1 VDIQIYANKRLVNIF
16 TFYNRQS
23 VLRKIVKILVFSL
36 WILSA
41 LGLKAQRV
49 VVINETIK
57 EHIFRGE
64 EVLFLEDSGEQLTF
78 ADITSEA
85 YQAKF
90 KVNKNY
96 YPKNFNRSSV
106 YWYKI
111 KVKYTKDLTRASNFE
126 FFDQITDHIEA
137 FIPDGKGGY
146 VSSVAGAD
154 LPFKQR
160 LYQHKNFEFLINTA
174 SKGEHTY
181 YFKVHSKD
189 LVNVI
194 IVLRTTERFIQY
206 TLTEYLTYGFFYGMI
221 VIFSFHNLLMF
232 LAVRRKQ
239 YLYYILYILS
249 VGMYEMSIDGIAFQ
263 YLWPNHPVWNEYAYG
278 VALYCLSTFAL
289 IFTKE
294 LLHVKIKA
302 PKINTLINV
311 VIGLRLAFFLVCL
324 FYNNDWFKYK
334 FIEFIPLSVAFFAG
348 IYIWWKMKY
357 RPARFFVLGY
367 FFLFVGFTIKVIH
380 ILGYARHIPGA
391 LGYYSLSFGFL
402 LEMVFLSFA
411 IGDQVRLLKRKKE
424 NARKQIIK
432 QMQLN
437 AELKDNINKE
447 LEIKVEERT
456 REVQQKSKEL
466 QLQNITIED
475 QNEELLAINAL
486 LESQAEEISRMNI
499 LLEKDNITLKT
510 SIEKVTNARV
520 NATELDFDEFSQKYP
535 DRDSCYKFLADMKW
549 ENGYACIK
557 CNNVSYCNGKV
568 QFNRRCTKCA
578 YEESVLQRT
587 IFENNRIPINKAFYL
602 VYLMYNS
609 KGTISSH
616 KLSEKLGIRQSTCW
630 AYAAKIKKIMEER
643 KKDIKGTGKEG
654 WSKLVLEKP

>member
-1 VDIQIYANKRLVNIF
+1 MKRNLKVVIF
-16 TFYNRQS
+16 CILMLS
-23 VLRKIVKILVFSL
+23 VFGVR
-36 WILSA
+36 
-41 LGLKAQRV
+41 AQRV
-49 VVINETIK
+49 VIINETIK

-64 EVLFLEDSGEQLTF
+64 EVLFLEDPTLKLTF
-78 ADITSEA
+78 EEVRSEA
-85 YQAKF
+85 YKDKF

-96 YPKNFNRSSV
+96 YPKNFNRSSE

-111 KVKYTKDLTRASNFE
+111 KVRYTKDLARSSNFE

-137 FIPDGKGGY
+137 YVPDGKGGY
-146 VSSVAGAD
+146 TSSKAGAD

-160 LYQHKNFEFLINTA
+160 LYQHKNFEFLIHDA
-174 SKGEHTY
+174 SKGEHEY
-181 YFKVHSKD
+181 YFKVQSKD

-206 TLTEYLTYGFFYGMI
+206 TLTEYLTFGFFYGMI

-232 LAVRRKQ
+232 LAVKRKQ

-263 YLWPNHPVWNEYAYG
+263 YLWPNYPVFNEYAYG
-278 VALYCLSTFAL
+278 VSLYFLSTFAL

-302 PKINTLINV
+302 PKINVTINIL
-311 VIGLRLAFFLVCL
+311 IGLRLIFFLLCL

-334 FIEFIPLSVAFFAG
+334 YIEFIPLSVAFFAG
-348 IYIWWKMKY
+348 IYIWWKMEY

-367 FFLFVGFTIKVIH
+367 FFLFVGFILKVVH

-424 NARKQIIK
+424 KAQKQIIT

-437 AELKDNINKE
+437 AELKDRVNRE
-447 LEIKVEERT
+447 LETKVEERT

-466 QLQNITIED
+466 QQQNVTIEN
-475 QNEELLAINAL
+475 QNEELLEINSL
-486 LESQAEEISRMNI
+486 LEKQAEEISRMNI

-510 SIEKVTNARV
+510 NIEKVTNARV
-520 NATELDFDEFSQKYP
+520 NATELDFEEFSQKYP
-535 DRDSCYKFLADMKW
+535 DRDSCYKFLSDMKW
-549 ENGYACIK
+549 ENGYACVK
-557 CNNVSYCNGKV
+557 CNNLTYCNGKV
-568 QFNRRCTKCA
+568 PFNRRCTKCA

-602 VYLMYNS
+602 VYLMYNH
-609 KGTISSH
+609 KGAISSH

-630 AYAAKIKKIMEER
+630 TYASKVKKIMEER
-643 KKDIKGTGKEG
+643 KKDIKGTGKAG
-654 WSKLVLEKP
+654 WSKLVLEK

>member
-1 VDIQIYANKRLVNIF
+1 ML
-16 TFYNRQS
+16 S
-23 VLRKIVKILVFSL
+23 VFGVR
-36 WILSA
+36 
-41 LGLKAQRV
+41 AQRV
-49 VVINETIK
+49 VIINETIK

-64 EVLFLEDSGEQLTF
+64 EVLFLEDPTLKLTF
-78 ADITSEA
+78 EEVRSEA
-85 YQAKF
+85 YKDKF

-96 YPKNFNRSSV
+96 YPKNFNRSSE

-111 KVKYTKDLTRASNFE
+111 KVRYTKDLARSSNFE

-137 FIPDGKGGY
+137 YVPDGKGGY
-146 VSSVAGAD
+146 TSSKAGAD

-160 LYQHKNFEFLINTA
+160 LYQHKNFEFLIHDA
-174 SKGEHTY
+174 SKGEHEY
-181 YFKVHSKD
+181 YFKVQSKD

-206 TLTEYLTYGFFYGMI
+206 TLTEYLTFGFFYGMI

-232 LAVRRKQ
+232 LAVKRKQ

-263 YLWPNHPVWNEYAYG
+263 YLWPNYPVFNEYAYG
-278 VALYCLSTFAL
+278 VSLYFLSTFAL

-302 PKINTLINV
+302 PKINVTINIL
-311 VIGLRLAFFLVCL
+311 IGLRLIFFLLCL

-334 FIEFIPLSVAFFAG
+334 YIEFIPLSVAFFAG
-348 IYIWWKMKY
+348 IYIWWKMEY

-367 FFLFVGFTIKVIH
+367 FFLFVGFILKVVH

-424 NARKQIIK
+424 KAQKQIIT

-437 AELKDNINKE
+437 AELKDRVNRE
-447 LEIKVEERT
+447 LETKVEERT

-466 QLQNITIED
+466 QQQNVTIEN
-475 QNEELLAINAL
+475 QNEELLEINSL
-486 LESQAEEISRMNI
+486 LEKQAEEISRMNI

-510 SIEKVTNARV
+510 NIEKVTNARV
-520 NATELDFDEFSQKYP
+520 NATELDFEEFSQKYP
-535 DRDSCYKFLADMKW
+535 DRDSCYKFLSDMKW
-549 ENGYACIK
+549 ENGYACVK
-557 CNNVSYCNGKV
+557 CNNLTYCNGKV
-568 QFNRRCTKCA
+568 PFNRRCTKCA

-602 VYLMYNS
+602 VYLMYNH
-609 KGTISSH
+609 KGAISSH

-630 AYAAKIKKIMEER
+630 TYASKVKKIMEER
-643 KKDIKGTGKEG
+643 KKDIKGTGKAG
-654 WSKLVLEKP
+654 WSKLVLEK

>member
-1 VDIQIYANKRLVNIF
+1 M
-16 TFYNRQS
+16 
-23 VLRKIVKILVFSL
+23 LRTKGQALCILLLLLPLF
-36 WILSA
+36 
-41 LGLKAQRV
+41 GLKAQRG
-49 VVINETIK
+49 VVINEGVE
-57 EHIFRGE
+57 EHIFRSQD
-64 EVLFLEDSGEQLTF
+64 VVFFEDPTNTLTF
-78 ADITSEA
+78 KEISSKA
-85 YQAKF
+85 YKDKF
-90 KVNKNY
+90 KENKNY
-96 YPKNFNRSSV
+96 YPKNFNRSSA

-111 KVKYTKDLTRASNFE
+111 KVIYTKDLDRSSNFE
-126 FFDQITDHIEA
+126 FFDQTTDHIEA
-137 FIPDGKGGY
+137 YIPDGKGGFE
-146 VSSVAGAD
+146 SNRAGAD

-160 LYQHKNFEFLINTA
+160 LYQHKNFEFLIPSATQ
-174 SKGEHTY
+174 GEHEY
-181 YFKVHSKD
+181 YFKVQSKD

-194 IVLRTTERFIQY
+194 IVLRTTKRFIQY

-232 LAVRRKQ
+232 LAVKRRQ

-263 YLWPNHPVWNEYAYG
+263 YLWPNSPIFNEYAYG

-294 LLHVKIKA
+294 LLHVKEKA
-302 PKINTLINV
+302 PKINKAIN
-311 VIGLRLAFFLVCL
+311 ILLGIRLVFFLACI

-334 FIEFIPLSVAFFAG
+334 YIEFIPLSVAFFAG

-357 RPARFFVLGY
+357 RPARFFVVGY
-367 FFLFVGFTIKVIH
+367 SFLFIGFILKVVH

-424 NARKQIIK
+424 KAQKQIIT

-437 AELKDNINKE
+437 AELKDSINRE
-447 LEIKVEERT
+447 LETKVEERT

-466 QLQNITIED
+466 QQKNITIED
-475 QNEELLAINAL
+475 QNEELMSINAL
-486 LESQAEEISRMNI
+486 LEQQAEEISRMNI

-510 SIEKVTNARV
+510 NIEKVTNARV
-520 NATELDFDEFSQKYP
+520 DATELEFEEFSQKYP

-549 ENGYACIK
+549 EKGYSCVK
-557 CNNVSYCNGKV
+557 CNNEIYCNGKV
-568 QFNRRCTKCA
+568 PFNRRCTKCA

-609 KGTISSH
+609 KGAISSH

-630 AYAAKIKKIMEER
+630 TYASKIKKIMEER
-643 KKDIKGTGKEG
+643 KKDIKGTGKSG
-654 WSKLVLEKP
+654 WSKLVLEK

>member
-1 VDIQIYANKRLVNIF
+1 MLTALD
-16 TFYNRQS
+16 
-23 VLRKIVKILVFSL
+23 
-36 WILSA
+36 LSA
-41 LGLKAQRV
+41 QRGV
-49 VVINETIK
+49 IINESVE

-64 EVLFLEDSGEQLTF
+64 EIVFFEDPTNALTF
-78 ADITSEA
+78 KEITSARYKNE
-85 YQAKF
+85 F

-96 YPKNFNRSSV
+96 YPKNFNRSSA

-111 KVKYTKDLTRASNFE
+111 KVNYTQDLQRSSNFE

-137 FIPDGKGGY
+137 YIPDGKGGY
-146 VSSVAGAD
+146 VSSKAGAD

-160 LYQHKNFEFLINTA
+160 LFQHKNFEFLINSA
-174 SKGEHTY
+174 SKGEHEY
-181 YFKVHSKD
+181 YFKVQSKD

-194 IVLRTTERFIQY
+194 IVLRTTKRFIQY
-206 TLTEYLTYGFFYGMI
+206 TLTEYLTFGFFYGMI

-232 LAVRRKQ
+232 LAVKRRQ

-263 YLWPNHPVWNEYAYG
+263 YLWPNHPIFNEYAYG
-278 VALYCLSTFAL
+278 ISLYFLSTFAL

-302 PKINTLINV
+302 PKINTTINIL
-311 VIGLRLAFFLVCL
+311 IGLRLIFFLLCL

-334 FIEFIPLSVAFFAG
+334 YIEFIPLSVAFFAG

-367 FFLFVGFTIKVIH
+367 FFLFIGFILKVVH

-424 NARKQIIK
+424 KAQKQIIT

-437 AELKDNINKE
+437 AELKDKVNRE
-447 LEIKVEERT
+447 LETKVEERT

-466 QLQNITIED
+466 QQKNITIED
-475 QNEELLAINAL
+475 QNEELLAFNAL
-486 LESQAEEISRMNI
+486 LEKQAEEISRMNI

-510 SIEKVTNARV
+510 NIEKVTNARV
-520 NATELDFDEFSQKYP
+520 NATELDFEEFSQKYP

-549 ENGYACIK
+549 ENGYSCVK
-557 CNNVSYCNGKV
+557 CSNETYCNGKV
-568 QFNRRCTKCA
+568 PFNRRCTKCA

-602 VYLMYNS
+602 VYLMYNH
-609 KGTISSH
+609 KGAISSH

-630 AYAAKIKKIMEER
+630 TYASKVKKIMEER
-643 KKDIKGTGKEG
+643 KKDIKGTGKAG
-654 WSKLVLEKP
+654 WSKLVLEK

>member
-1 VDIQIYANKRLVNIF
+1 MLKSPLQILF
-16 TFYNRQS
+16 LS
-23 VLRKIVKILVFSL
+23 ILL
-36 WILSA
+36 CCTLTA
-41 LGLKAQRV
+41 GAQRGV
-49 VVINETIK
+49 IINESVE

-64 EVLFLEDSGEQLTF
+64 EVVFYEDPTNKLTF
-78 ADITSEA
+78 KEISSPAFKD
-85 YQAKF
+85 KF
-90 KVNKNY
+90 NVNKNY
-96 YPKNFNRSSV
+96 YPKNFNRSSA

-111 KVKYTKDLTRASNFE
+111 KVNYTANLERSSNFE

-137 FIPDGKGGY
+137 YVPDGKGGY
-146 VSSVAGAD
+146 IGSKAGAD

-160 LYQHKNFEFLINTA
+160 LFQHKNFEFLIRTA
-174 SKGEHTY
+174 TKGEHEY
-181 YFKVHSKD
+181 YFKVQSKD

-194 IVLRTTERFIQY
+194 IVLRTTQRFIQY
-206 TLTEYLTYGFFYGMI
+206 TLTEYLTFGFFYGMI

-232 LAVRRKQ
+232 LAVKRRQ

-263 YLWPNHPVWNEYAYG
+263 YLWPNNPVFNEYAYG
-278 VALYCLSTFAL
+278 VSLYFLSTFAL

-302 PKINTLINV
+302 PRINTTIN
-311 VIGLRLAFFLVCL
+311 ILLGLRLVFFLLCL
-324 FYNNDWFKYK
+324 FYNSDWFKYK
-334 FIEFIPLSVAFFAG
+334 YIEFIPLSVAFFAG
-348 IYIWWKMKY
+348 IYIWWKKDY

-367 FFLFVGFTIKVIH
+367 LFLFIGFILKIIH

-424 NARKQIIK
+424 KAQKQIIT

-437 AELKDNINKE
+437 AELKDSINKE

-466 QLQNITIED
+466 QQKNITIEN
-475 QNEELLAINAL
+475 QNEELLSINAL
-486 LESQAEEISRMNI
+486 LEQQADEISRMNM

-510 SIEKVTNARV
+510 NIEKVTNARV
-520 NATELDFDEFSQKYP
+520 NATEVDFEEFSQKYP

-549 ENGYACIK
+549 ENGYACVK
-557 CNNVSYCNGKV
+557 CGNETYCNGKV
-568 QFNRRCTKCA
+568 PFNRRCTKCA

-602 VYLMYNS
+602 VYLMYNH
-609 KGTISSH
+609 KGAISSH

-630 AYAAKIKKIMEER
+630 TYASKIKKIMEER
-643 KKDIKGTGKEG
+643 KKEIKGTGKAG
-654 WSKLVLEKP
+654 WSKLVLEK